1 LTFKRSKVSRQSLG
15 VLLLGRWL
23 PGSAGLQETTIPRKT
38 AFELFLPN
46 SRTVVSDGLGTFN
59 ADARAFARFIVS
71 PVLRDSFNF
80 FGHGCGTTT
89 RNIIHGAPQAV
100 PTFCV
105 AE

>member
-1 LTFKRSKVSRQSLG
+1 
-15 VLLLGRWL
+15 
-23 PGSAGLQETTIPRKT
+23 
-38 AFELFLPN
+38 
-46 SRTVVSDGLGTFN
+46 
-59 ADARAFARFIVS
+59 
-71 PVLRDSFNF
+71 VLRDSFNF